1 MLYVLAGLLVFV
13 AVVLFGVVY
22 WRRQQGD
29 DRNPYAVPVSKE
41 ASEEDDLRS
50 LGIMDIR
57 PRERRKKAEPG
68 ASPRPKDAPKHETS
82 GASMARPVNS
92 DESEA
97 SVKAP
102 AHEEKNTGWA
112 PVAEPAETTAAEPTV
127 ADHTASP
134 EASAAATAAAADAV
148 ADAGGAPVR
157 ETDGGVS
164 ADVSATA
171 APSEADPEG
180 HPVLNPLLQSLRS
193 ALNAHTACLL
203 KQEELA
209 LTYEVEAMD
218 SADSEALR
226 SGTFSTR
233 KPLLSATMSQRRV
246 SVRHVGAGG
255 LPHTT
260 LGFYREPVHVAEVGL
275 APIERSNSASTYF
288 LLVDTLT
295 EEALGT
301 QRGRTILAQYAQLLG
316 TVMEDTETPTSPTH
330 PGTNGTPEASE
341 EEMRPRREIIAEEI
355 ARAEAAG
362 HPLGLALIHLR
373 NAEIVA
379 DDGLGAIRRAERAL
393 RKRLEKASPDARI
406 ERFGECMYGVFHR
419 APISELEHWAA
430 DLQQFLA
437 AEDGLL
443 SGGVNIG
450 VAMLGDR
457 HDGDPDTFRADAT
470 TALREAYE
478 TGAAT
483 LIE

>member
-13 AVVLFGVVY
+13 AIVLFGVVY

-29 DRNPYAVPVSKE
+29 DRNPYAVPMEKE
-41 ASEEDDLRS
+41 TSEEDDLRS
-50 LGIMDIR
+50 LGIMNIR
-57 PRERRKKAEPG
+57 PRERRQKTEPG
-68 ASPRPKDAPKHETS
+68 ATPRPKEAPAQDT
-82 GASMARPVNS
+82 GGDSMATPVTPAEPEES
-92 DESEA
+92 ATASEDDEE
-97 SVKAP
+97 
-102 AHEEKNTGWA
+102 WA
-112 PVAEPAETTAAEPTV
+112 PVPEPATRTTA
-127 ADHTASP
+127 
-134 EASAAATAAAADAV
+134 EASAAEDEAERPASTTDDGAADADV
-148 ADAGGAPVR
+148 GQAQSTSTETASPVDGAPA
-157 ETDGGVS
+157 ETAS
-164 ADVSATA
+164 EPTA
-171 APSEADPEG
+171 QED
-180 HPVLNPLLQSLRS
+180 PVLIPLLRSLRN

-209 LTYEVEAMD
+209 LTYEVQALD
-218 SADSEALR
+218 SADPNALR

-260 LGFYREPVHVAEVGL
+260 LGFYKEPVHVAEVGL
-275 APIERSNSASTYF
+275 APIERPNGTSTYF
-288 LLVDTLT
+288 LLVDALT

-301 QRGRTILAQYAQLLG
+301 QRGRTILAQYAQLLS
-316 TVMEDTETPTSPTH
+316 TVMEDDATPEPTPH
-330 PGTNGTPEASE
+330 AAQNGTSETSE
-341 EEMRPRREIIAEEI
+341 EHVRPRREIIAEEI
-355 ARAEAAG
+355 VQAEAANR
-362 HPLGLALIHLR
+362 PLGLALVHLR

-393 RKRLEKASPDARI
+393 RKRLEKASPDARV
-406 ERFGECMYGVFHR
+406 ERFGECMFGVFHR

-430 DLQQFLA
+430 DLQQFMS
-437 AEDGLL
+437 AEDGVL

-457 HDGDPDTFRADAT
+457 HRSDPDTFRADAT